1 MGADNKKV
9 NLGQTHIS
17 IAPLG
22 VGTWAWGDSL
32 FWGYGNKTY
41 SDTDLK
47 EAFQISLKQGVT
59 LFDTAEIYGSGR
71 SEELLGQFQASLQG
85 TEDSVILASK
95 FMPLPWRFSSHSLLS
110 ALQASLKRLRLSQ
123 LDLYQIHWPLPP
135 MSIEVWGN
143 ALADAV
149 EAGLT
154 RTVGVSNYSEYQ
166 MRRIHAVLADRGIP
180 LAVNQVQYSLLHR
193 DPEKNGV
200 LQACQELGVTL
211 LAYSPLG
218 MGLLTGK
225 YTEDNLPPGP
235 RRLGSQKRLQDLKAL
250 LTQLRDIAVTHQK
263 TPAQV
268 ALSWV
273 IHKGAVPI
281 PGAKNALQAQEN
293 AGALTLSLTAAEI
306 KALDEASTLS

>member
-1 MGADNKKV
+1 METEPKKV

-17 IAPLG
+17 IPPLG

-32 FWGYGNKTY
+32 FWGYGNNTY
-41 SDTDLK
+41 SDTDLQ
-47 EAFQISLKQGVT
+47 EAFQVSLQEGVT
-59 LFDTAEIYGSGR
+59 FFDTAEIYGSGR
-71 SEELLGQFQASLQG
+71 SEELLGQFQNSLQG
-85 TEDSVILASK
+85 TEKGVVLASK
-95 FMPLPWRFSSHSLLS
+95 FMPLPWRFSRDSLLS
-110 ALQASLKRLRLSQ
+110 ALRASLKRLRLSQ

-154 RTVGVSNYSEYQ
+154 RAVGVSNYSEYQ
-166 MRRIHAVLADRGIP
+166 MRRIHAVLANRGIP

-200 LQACQELGVTL
+200 LQACQELGITL

-225 YTEDNLPPGP
+225 YSENHLPPGP
-235 RRLGSQKRLQDLKAL
+235 RRLGSQKRLQDLRPL
-250 LTQLRDIAVTHQK
+250 LTQLRDIAVARQK
-263 TPAQV
+263 TPAQI
-268 ALSWV
+268 ALSWI

-281 PGAKNALQAQEN
+281 PGAKNAQQARDN
-293 AGALTLSLTAAEI
+293 AGALTVALTESEI
-306 KALDEASTLS
+306 KALEETSILS